1 MIMSNCPPFEYNY
14 INAENSKV
22 SPSVSHA
29 ANTTSAAYY
38 RRYLLQKAMSVFKWN
53 LPEWWSRDYFLYCLY
68 CFGTVAVLN
77 TDKFGA
83 IPQQCGL
90 TGYDVF
96 YQPSKALITN
106 PKFAGI
112 KELTIGTQC
121 ALFKLQPDYGGIMDM
136 VNYYANMMALAAETA
151 MINLH
156 NSKMSVIFG
165 AQDKNAAETLKKM
178 YDKISS
184 GEPAAF
190 IGQKYFDEQGQPTWT
205 ALINNVGQNYI
216 VSDILSDLR
225 KIETMFDT
233 EIGIPN
239 ANTDKRERLL
249 TDEINANNVET
260 ATKCEMW
267 LDGWK
272 KSCKVANELFGLDMA
287 VEWRHDPKG
296 DDSNVNNEPARPV

>member
-1 MIMSNCPPFEYNY
+1 MIMSNCPPYEYNY
-14 INAENSKV
+14 INSENSKV
-22 SPSVSHA
+22 SPSVLHA
-29 ANTTSAAYY
+29 SNTTSAAYY

-136 VNYYANMMALAAETA
+136 ISYYANMMALASETA

-178 YDKISS
+178 YDQISS

-190 IGQKYFDEQGQPTWT
+190 IGQKYFDDQGQPTWS

-272 KSCKVANELFGLDMA
+272 KSCKVANELFDLDMA

-296 DDSNVNNEPARPV
+296 DDSNVNNEPTRPV

>member
-1 MIMSNCPPFEYNY
+1 MIMTNCPPYEYNY

-22 SPSVSHA
+22 SPSVLHA
-29 ANTTSAAYY
+29 SNTTSAAYY

-106 PKFAGI
+106 PKFTGI

-136 VNYYANMMALAAETA
+136 INYYANMMALASETA

-178 YDKISS
+178 YDQISS

-190 IGQKYFDEQGQPTWT
+190 IGQKYFDDQGQPTWS

-225 KIETMFDT
+225 KIETIFDT

-239 ANTDKRERLL
+239 ANTDKRERML

-272 KSCKVANELFGLDMA
+272 KSCKVANELFDLDMA

-296 DDSNVNNEPARPV
+296 DGSNVNNEPTRPV

>member
-1 MIMSNCPPFEYNY
+1 MIMTNCPPYEYNY

-22 SPSVSHA
+22 SPSVLHA
-29 ANTTSAAYY
+29 SNTTSAAYY

-106 PKFAGI
+106 PKFTGI

-136 VNYYANMMALAAETA
+136 INYYANMMALASETA

-178 YDKISS
+178 YDQISS

-190 IGQKYFDEQGQPTWT
+190 IGQKYFDDQGQPTWS

-239 ANTDKRERLL
+239 ANTDKRERML

-272 KSCKVANELFGLDMA
+272 KSCKVANELFDLDMA

-296 DDSNVNNEPARPV
+296 DGSNVNNEPTRPV

>member
-1 MIMSNCPPFEYNY
+1 MIMSNCPPYEYNY
-14 INAENSKV
+14 INSENRKV
-22 SPSVSHA
+22 SPSVLHA
-29 ANTTSAAYY
+29 SNTTSAAYY

-136 VNYYANMMALAAETA
+136 ISHYANMMALASETA

-178 YDKISS
+178 YDQISS

-190 IGQKYFDEQGQPTWT
+190 IGQKYFDDQGQPTWS

-296 DDSNVNNEPARPV
+296 DDSNVNNEPTRPV